1 MSFRAVKTVEEVSVA
16 EADANKKGRVPLV
29 DGWRLD
35 VDSANW
41 ILQRRQTPDMKKRDA
56 DDDEPPGWANFGYYP
71 SLIYAMRA
79 FTDARVRERI
89 TKGNS
94 LPEAISRS
102 VEEIRKF
109 MHEIE
114 KVLTV
119 TI

>member
-1 MSFRAVKTVEEVSVA
+1 MSFLPVKTDPEVSVA
-16 EADANKKGRVPLV
+16 QAEAERKGRTPLV
-29 DGWRLD
+29 DGWRLE
-35 VDSANW
+35 AGPNEW
-41 ILQRRQTPDMKKRDA
+41 QLQRRSEQKPR
-56 DDDEPPGWANFGYYP
+56 DDDEVKIPGWAIYGYYP
-71 SLIYAMRA
+71 SLLTAMRA
-79 FTDARVRERI
+79 FTDARVRERHS
-89 TKGNS
+89 KGNS